1 MKAKRS
7 PRFIYEIWRLLR
19 VSLILFLFITVINF
33 LTEDLNDSLM
43 ELLYTD
49 GYALLEESLDDD
61 MGKCKIW
68 KRVLEERI
76 VRLNVE
82 FSYCMVREIM
92 IRRWIFVV
100 YVVNRLIVTLF
111 KMYEMSE
118 LGVPVLFR
126 CAYMNQIALSGS
138 LCL

>member
-1 MKAKRS
+1 M
-7 PRFIYEIWRLLR
+7 
-19 VSLILFLFITVINF
+19 
-33 LTEDLNDSLM
+33 
-43 ELLYTD
+43 
-49 GYALLEESLDDD
+49 
-61 MGKCKIW
+61 

>member
-1 MKAKRS
+1 
-7 PRFIYEIWRLLR
+7 
-19 VSLILFLFITVINF
+19 
-33 LTEDLNDSLM
+33 
-43 ELLYTD
+43 
-49 GYALLEESLDDD
+49 
-61 MGKCKIW
+61 
-68 KRVLEERI
+68 
-76 VRLNVE
+76 
-82 FSYCMVREIM
+82 M